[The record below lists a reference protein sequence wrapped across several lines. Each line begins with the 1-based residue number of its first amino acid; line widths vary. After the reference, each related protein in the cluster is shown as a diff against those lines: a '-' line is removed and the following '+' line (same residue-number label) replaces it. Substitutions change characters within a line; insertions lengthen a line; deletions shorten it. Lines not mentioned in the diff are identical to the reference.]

1 MHVRQQD
8 RYRVT
13 LAEYVDRLQQSG
25 RYTFTRQDVIRDLPL
40 SPVAIKRAAERL
52 VAQGRLV
59 APRRGFFVVVPL
71 EYKSAGAPP
80 PSWFIDALMRFHAS
94 PYYVSLLSAAS
105 LYGAAAQQP
114 QELQVMTNRQLR
126 PVVVGRGRIR
136 FLLKKNLERTP
147 KATIK
152 TETGSM
158 QVATPEANAVDLVRY
173 AEHAGG
179 WSNVAEV
186 LADLAEKIDPD
197 RLAEEKERGM
207 TIDLGFAHA
216 EIVWCQEEPKNMGAW
231 RFVESRLRELLG
243 PDIAAAA
250 DDQRATVQPQD
261 SRVAPTRRRAV
272 HVSADLAASDSLVGV
287 LTHSGLGL
295 RDGHKVVGAILEH
308 KEDGAAFPG
317 IGHPMWTADGD
328 GERIPGRELDGLLG
342 IAQEAS
348 SHERHDLFAG

>member
-1 MHVRQQD
+1 MQAESTVLWYFMHVGQKD
-8 RYRVT
+8 RHRVT
-13 LAEYVDRLQQSG
+13 LPEYVDRLQQSG
-25 RYTFTRQDVIRDLPL
+25 RYTFTRQDVIRELPL

-105 LYGAAAQQP
+105 LHGAAAQQP
-114 QELQVMTNRQLR
+114 QEFQVMTNRQLR

-136 FLLKKNLERTP
+136 FLLKKNLERTL

-158 QVATPEANAVDLVRY
+158 LVSTPEATAIDLVRY

-186 LADLAEKIDPD
+186 LAGLAEKIDPD
-197 RLAEEKERGM
+197 RLAEAARLDDDM
-207 TIDLGFAHA
+207 AAAQRLGFLLEKAGAGDKAGPLLRWVEA
-216 EIVWCQEEPKNMGAW
+216 EQPRTVSLRPDRPAAGAVRNAKWRLLVNEEIEDAG
-231 RFVESRLRELLG
+231 SR
-243 PDIAAAA
+243 
-250 DDQRATVQPQD
+250 
-261 SRVAPTRRRAV
+261 
-272 HVSADLAASDSLVGV
+272 H
-287 LTHSGLGL
+287 
-295 RDGHKVVGAILEH
+295 
-308 KEDGAAFPG
+308 
-317 IGHPMWTADGD
+317 
-328 GERIPGRELDGLLG
+328 
-342 IAQEAS
+342 
-348 SHERHDLFAG
+348 